1 MSSPLAVFIGPM
13 GAGKTRIGKRVA
25 RALDVPF
32 TDTDKV
38 IVAAHGPIAD
48 LFDVHGEPHFRA
60 LERDVVREA
69 LTGGGIV
76 SLGGGA
82 VLDASTQAALAEL
95 PVVYLRIDADAVVS
109 RLADGKRPLVRGGID
124 DWQRIYDARRATYES
139 LASVTFDTSRLPRD
153 RIAQDVVAWIES
165 RSLESKRLETR

>member
-1 MSSPLAVFIGPM
+1 MTAPLAVFIGPM

-38 IVAAHGPIAD
+38 IVAVHGPIAD
-48 LFDVHGEPHFRA
+48 IFDQHGEPHFRT

-69 LTGGGIV
+69 LEGGGIV

-82 VLDASTQAALAEL
+82 VLDEGTRQVLAGL
-95 PVVYLRIDADAVVS
+95 PVVYLRVDADAVAS
-109 RLADGKRPLVRGGID
+109 RLADGRRPLVRGGIE
-124 DWQRIYDARRATYES
+124 DWQRIYDARRDTYER

-165 RSLESKRLETR
+165 RGMGER

>member
-1 MSSPLAVFIGPM
+1 MTAPLAVFIGPM

-25 RALDVPF
+25 RALEVPF

-48 LFDVHGEPHFRA
+48 IFDQHGEPHFRA
-60 LERDVVREA
+60 LERDVVHEA
-69 LTGGGIV
+69 LTGGGVV

-82 VLDASTQAALAEL
+82 VLDPGTQHALDGL
-95 PVVYLRIDADAVVS
+95 PVIYLRVDADAVS
-109 RLADGKRPLVRGGID
+109 ARLADGTRPLVRGGIE
-124 DWQRIYDARRATYES
+124 DWQRIYDARRATYER

-153 RIAQDVVAWIES
+153 RIAQDVVTWIES
-165 RSLESKRLETR
+165 RGLETR